1 MNVAVAAFPFP
12 AAMITSRQMAT
23 QTPDDERSRLAAAL
37 QRVAQG
43 DRKAFH
49 EVYRRTSAKLLGVC
63 LRIFAEREE
72 AEDVLQEVYVSVWH
86 KAGQFD
92 PARASPITWLVTMA
106 RNRAIDRLRARG
118 RRIMTPL
125 DTIGEPADESASALD
140 CMIETEGETRIEYCL
155 GRLSD
160 GDATLIRTAFYEG
173 ATYSELAERSRQPLG
188 TIKSRIRR
196 AFLKLRECL
205 G

>member
-1 MNVAVAAFPFP
+1 
-12 AAMITSRQMAT
+12 MAISP
-23 QTPDDERSRLAAAL
+23 PDDERSRLAAAL
-37 QRVAQG
+37 QRVANG

-72 AEDVLQEVYVSVWH
+72 AEDVLQEVYVSVWQ

-92 PARASPITWLVTMA
+92 PARASPITWLVTIA

-118 RRIMTPL
+118 RRITTPIE
-125 DTIGEPADESASALD
+125 TIEEPADETASALD
-140 CMIETEGETRIEYCL
+140 CMIEAEGETRIEYCL

-173 ATYSELAERSRQPLG
+173 ATYGELAERSRQPLG

>member
-37 QRVAQG
+37 QRVANG

-49 EVYRRTSAKLLGVC
+49 EVYRRTSAKLFGVC

-118 RRIMTPL
+118 RRITTP
-125 DTIGEPADESASALD
+125 IEAIEEPADDSASALD
-140 CMIETEGETRIEYCL
+140 CLIEAEGEHRIEYCL
-155 GRLSD
+155 GTLPA
-160 GDATLIRTAFYEG
+160 GDATLIRTAFFEG
-173 ATYSELAERSRQPLG
+173 ATYAELAERSRQPLG

>member
-37 QRVAQG
+37 QRVANG

-49 EVYRRTSAKLLGVC
+49 EVYRRTSAKLFGVC

-118 RRIMTPL
+118 RRITTPIE
-125 DTIGEPADESASALD
+125 TIEEPADESASALD

-173 ATYSELAERSRQPLG
+173 ATYNELAERSRQPLG
-188 TIKSRIRR
+188 TVKSRIRR

>member
-1 MNVAVAAFPFP
+1 MNAAVAAFPFP

-37 QRVAQG
+37 QRVANG

-49 EVYRRTSAKLLGVC
+49 EVYRRTSAKLFGVC

-118 RRIMTPL
+118 RRITTPIE
-125 DTIGEPADESASALD
+125 TIEEPADESASALD

-173 ATYSELAERSRQPLG
+173 ATYNELAERSRQPLG

>member
-1 MNVAVAAFPFP
+1 MNSRVTPSPCSKAVIPIRLMAAP
-12 AAMITSRQMAT
+12 
-23 QTPDDERSRLAAAL
+23 TPDDERSRLVAAL
-37 QRVAQG
+37 QRVALG

-49 EVYRRTSAKLLGVC
+49 EVYRRTSAKLFGVC

-86 KAGQFD
+86 KADQFD

-118 RRIMTPL
+118 KRITTPI
-125 DTIGEPADESASALD
+125 DAIDEPADDSSSTLD
-140 CMIETEGETRIEYCL
+140 CLIEAEGEQRIEYCL
-155 GRLSD
+155 GTLPT
-160 GDATLIRTAFYEG
+160 GDAALIRTAFYEG
-173 ATYSELAERSRQPLG
+173 ATYGELAERSRQPLG

>member
-1 MNVAVAAFPFP
+1 
-12 AAMITSRQMAT
+12 MAT
-23 QTPDDERSRLAAAL
+23 PSPNDERLSLVAAL

-49 EVYRRTSAKLLGVC
+49 EVYRRTSAKLFGVC
-63 LRIFAEREE
+63 LRIFADREE

-106 RNRAIDRLRARG
+106 RNRSIDRLRARG
-118 RRIMTPL
+118 NRITTPI
-125 DTIGEPADESASALD
+125 DAIDEPADDRASALD
-140 CMIETEGETRIEYCL
+140 CLIETEGEHRIEFCL
-155 GRLSD
+155 NTLAA
-160 GDATLIRTAFYEG
+160 GDATLIRTAFFDG
-173 ATYSELAERSRQPLG
+173 ATYGELADRSRQPLG

>member
-1 MNVAVAAFPFP
+1 MYLAVVAFPRTE
-12 AAMITSRQMAT
+12 AMIPSGQMAT
-23 QTPDDERSRLAAAL
+23 LTPDDERSRLTEAL
-37 QRVAQG
+37 QGVANG

-49 EVYRRTSAKLLGVC
+49 EVYRRTSAKLFGVC

-118 RRIMTPL
+118 RRITTPIE
-125 DTIGEPADESASALD
+125 TIDEPADDSASALD
-140 CMIETEGETRIEYCL
+140 CMIETEGEARIEYCL
-155 GRLSD
+155 GKLSD
-160 GDATLIRTAFYEG
+160 GDATLIRTAFYDG
-173 ATYSELAERSRQPLG
+173 ATYGELAERSRQPLG